1 MAPVAGSSS
10 DGFRYYLQSA
20 SIAGFDSR
28 LGAAGFGGRLTSEEH
43 RERWIQCATAS
54 LGGGGGGVR
63 GEGEGGVVRGEG
75 RGRGSERG
83 GGGMVRG

>member
-1 MAPVAGSSS
+1 MLAGSGSTHISGSCGRES

-54 LGGGGGGVR
+54 LGGGGGER
-63 GEGEGGVVRGEG
+63 GWGGGGVVRGEG
-75 RGRGSERG
+75 EG
-83 GGGMVRG
+83 